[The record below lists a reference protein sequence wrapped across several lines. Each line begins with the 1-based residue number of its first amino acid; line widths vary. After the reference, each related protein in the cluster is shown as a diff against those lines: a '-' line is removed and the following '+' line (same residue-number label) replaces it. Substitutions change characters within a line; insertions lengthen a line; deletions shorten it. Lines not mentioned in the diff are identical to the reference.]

1 MGARGAGVIGGKLTL
16 TKHGG
21 NALGLREGRT
31 LGGQHRLETWV
42 HAELDIYGQTSRLHW
57 NILYHRL

>member
-1 MGARGAGVIGGKLTL
+1 MGARGAGVIVGKLTL

-42 HAELDIYGQTSRLHW
+42 HAKLDI
-57 NILYHRL
+57 